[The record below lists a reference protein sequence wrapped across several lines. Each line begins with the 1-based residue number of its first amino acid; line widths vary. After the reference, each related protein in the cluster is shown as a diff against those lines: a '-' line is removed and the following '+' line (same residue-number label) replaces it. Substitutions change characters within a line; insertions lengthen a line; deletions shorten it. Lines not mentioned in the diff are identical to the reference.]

1 MLGRP
6 GVILSS
12 GPGERKMASRTWIT
26 CPGQYVYWR
35 PYEDAWGTLHDP
47 TTEWDEL
54 LKNCKPWLMLLQVG
68 DGTRRMAQP
77 ASIGAGRMIRREQ
90 ERCAESTSRINALEA
105 NDLDKINRRKHWKR
119 RQKKNLKSNAATQLV
134 AATGA

>member
-1 MLGRP
+1 
-6 GVILSS
+6 
-12 GPGERKMASRTWIT
+12 MASRNWRM
-26 CPGQYVYWR
+26 CPEQLIYLR

-54 LKNCKPWLMLLQVG
+54 LKNYKTWVMLLQVG

-77 ASIGAGRMIRREQ
+77 ASIGAGLMIRREQ
-90 ERCAESTSRINALEA
+90 QHRAEATSRINALEG

-119 RQKKNLKSNAATQLV
+119 RQKKKLKSNAATQLV